1 MLDAMMKRRTRFHC
15 SGMGFGLTMSYPT
28 EMSAPSVR
36 SVMSMSIKT
45 GSWKKD
51 GNGAQWVFPS

>member
-1 MLDAMMKRRTRFHC
+1 
-15 SGMGFGLTMSYPT
+15 
-28 EMSAPSVR
+28 MSAPSVR

-51 GNGAQWVFPS
+51 GNGAQWLFPFCKRQGGRERRRGGEGGGEREMG